1 MRLVMPRLYVILDA
15 GMLTEPAG
23 DTAKKLIAAGVRL
36 LQYRNKQA
44 DARKLLNDSKA
55 IAESTR
61 AAQCVFFVN
70 DRPDVAWL
78 AGADGVHVGQED
90 LEVAQAREVMGR
102 ERWVGVSTHN
112 LQQFQQ
118 AAASS
123 ADYIAVG
130 PIFPTI
136 SKANPD
142 PVVGLD
148 LLRRVRL
155 LTAKPIVAIGG
166 ITLERAPEVLAAGA
180 DSIAVI
186 SDILKAKNPATRAGE
201 YIERLESANPAAR
214 Q

>member
-15 GMLTEPAG
+15 GMLTETAG

-44 DARKLLNDSKA
+44 DARELLNDSQA
-55 IAESTR
+55 IAKAAR
-61 AAQCVFFVN
+61 AAQCAFFVN

-78 AGADGVHVGQED
+78 AGAHGVHVGQED
-90 LEVAQAREVMGR
+90 LEVAQAREVMGP

-148 LLRRVRL
+148 LLRRVRP
-155 LTAKPIVAIGG
+155 LTEKPIVAIGG
-166 ITLERAPEVLAAGA
+166 ITLERAPEVLSAGA

-186 SDILKAKNPATRAGE
+186 SDILQAKDPATRAAE
-201 YIERLESANPAAR
+201 YIERLEAAKPEAR

>member
-1 MRLVMPRLYVILDA
+1 MPRLYVILDA

-44 DARKLLNDSKA
+44 DARELLNDSKA

-148 LLRRVRL
+148 LLRRVRP

-166 ITLERAPEVLAAGA
+166 ITLERAPEVLQAGA

-201 YIERLESANPAAR
+201 YIERLEAAKPAAR